1 MMWQTRHVWLSFVA
15 LLLEVVPRN
24 QGDYAVVNSLVPPV
38 ICFQGRHD
46 AKNHLSKIVGAVSNY
61 AEPDSENKQNKQ
73 TAART
78 LYDILGASPNDSQRT
93 LKLKYNNLAKKLHPD
108 ARIGLSGEE
117 YGDAEQM
124 LQEFRD
130 VIAAWKVLSDPK
142 QRMRYDRS
150 LRAKEFTEN
159 LEGLVD
165 VGIRNAIPFLR
176 KTANVGKRM
185 QTQQRLFDLE
195 RKYRDLE
202 QRAGRENSRAIQM
215 KTQLDT
221 LYNKRLQILSTSNS
235 DLTSAEAARILQG
248 FKNVDTKGSFVAL
261 DDYIAALKEI
271 ETDYINKEREQN
283 DIAQAVRTAQETLD
297 NAQKSEKR
305 AVLNLAGC
313 VRTLNEERR
322 KLQQSFQKALDLTDE
337 KQQNEMYSLQ
347 ILEDSFQILDTCT
360 CLDESKSELSMI
372 NDLMTYGS
380 LENFI
385 VNVNTFESDYKIK
398 INEWNYLADAVRVA
412 QQAADKAL
420 QSERRALQQLEDA
433 RREVAQARIDLKN
446 SIMVTSEVN
455 MQDMRS
461 RMELEKVLTEK
472 ERLKEQVR
480 ARLQQKEGQILDTE
494 ANYLSKEISRLEDLE
509 KVLLAKAQELR
520 MKAEEL
526 KINF

>member
-1 MMWQTRHVWLSFVA
+1 
-15 LLLEVVPRN
+15 
-24 QGDYAVVNSLVPPV
+24 
-38 ICFQGRHD
+38 
-46 AKNHLSKIVGAVSNY
+46 
-61 AEPDSENKQNKQ
+61 
-73 TAART
+73 
-78 LYDILGASPNDSQRT
+78 
-93 LKLKYNNLAKKLHPD
+93 
-108 ARIGLSGEE
+108 
-117 YGDAEQM
+117 
-124 LQEFRD
+124 
-130 VIAAWKVLSDPK
+130 
-142 QRMRYDRS
+142 
-150 LRAKEFTEN
+150 
-159 LEGLVD
+159 
-165 VGIRNAIPFLR
+165 
-176 KTANVGKRM
+176 
-185 QTQQRLFDLE
+185 
-195 RKYRDLE
+195 
-202 QRAGRENSRAIQM
+202 M